1 MIANTTEIYYN
12 GAKYGILYNY
22 PSEYL
27 QQMDQITI
35 EVRCGEE
42 KNQNIEGMEHFSKK
56 QGFITRQR
64 PVAMLWEW
72 RV

>member
-1 MIANTTEIYYN
+1 
-12 GAKYGILYNY
+12 
-22 PSEYL
+22 
-27 QQMDQITI
+27 MDQITI
-35 EVRCGEE
+35 EVYCGEE

-72 RV
+72 RA